1 MLTGDISSDDVNI
14 KIMLAPLKKI
24 NEVNVAK
31 YETKVENKR
40 QKKVVEMKLDKIADM
55 VNQGFR

>member
-55 VNQGFR
+55 VNQGFK